1 MTIYISYI
9 RTSKQEQKNGLEAQK
24 NAINAFLS
32 ANGGDVLA
40 TYTEQVS
47 GAKDNRE
54 ELQKAIKHCK
64 KTGATLLVSK
74 LDRLSRRVSFIA
86 KLMES
91 SVQLKVAELPNADT
105 FQLHIWS
112 ALAEQERRLISER
125 TKAALAVKKAQGV
138 KLGNPK
144 AQEQT
149 ALAKDFA
156 KSVLPYIEELRQQG
170 ITSLYAISKQL
181 NETGIKTFA
190 GGKWYPQT
198 VKNTLGYISG

>member
-1 MTIYISYI
+1 MTDYIVYR
-9 RTSKQEQKNGLEAQK
+9 RTSKQEQKNGLEAQQ
-24 NAINAFLS
+24 NAINAFLA
-32 ANGGDVLA
+32 ANGGDVLE

-47 GAKDNRE
+47 GAKDDGE

-64 KTGATLLVSK
+64 KVGATLLVSK

-91 SVQLKVAELPNADT
+91 SVQLRCAELPSADT
-105 FQLHIWS
+105 FQLHIYA

-149 ALAKDFA
+149 AVAKEFA
-156 KSVLPYIEELRQQG
+156 KTVLPYVEQMRQQG
-170 ITSLYAISKQL
+170 ITSLYGIAKRL
-181 NETGIKTFA
+181 NELGVKTFA

-198 VKNTLGYISG
+198 VKHTLGYLAG

>member
-1 MTIYISYI
+1 MTSYISYI

-24 NAINAFLS
+24 SAINAFLS

-47 GAKDNRE
+47 GAKDDRE

>member
-1 MTIYISYI
+1 MQTYIAYRRVS
-9 RTSKQEQKNGLEAQK
+9 TGSQHNGIEAQQS
-24 NAINAFLS
+24 AIDSFIA
-32 ANGGDVLA
+32 AYGGEVLE

-47 GAKDNRE
+47 GRKNERE

-91 SVQLKVAELPNADT
+91 SVQLRCAELPSADT
-105 FQLHIWS
+105 FQLHIYA

-149 ALAKDFA
+149 AVAKEFA
-156 KSVLPYIEELRQQG
+156 KTVLPYVEQMRQQG
-170 ITSLYAISKQL
+170 ITSLYGIAKRL
-181 NETGIKTFA
+181 NELGVKTFA

-198 VKNTLGYISG
+198 VKNTLGYLAG

>member
-1 MTIYISYI
+1 MTSYISYI

-24 NAINAFLS
+24 SAINAFLS

>member
-1 MTIYISYI
+1 MTNYIVYR
-9 RTSKQEQKNGLEAQK
+9 RTSKQEQKNGLEAQQ
-24 NAINAFLS
+24 NAINAFLA
-32 ANGGDVLA
+32 ANGGDVLE

-47 GAKDNRE
+47 GAKDDRE

-91 SVQLKVAELPNADT
+91 SVQLRCAELPSADT
-105 FQLHIWS
+105 FQLHIYA

-149 ALAKDFA
+149 AVAKEFA
-156 KSVLPYIEELRQQG
+156 KTVLPYVEQMRQQG
-170 ITSLYAISKQL
+170 ITSLYGIAKRL
-181 NETGIKTFA
+181 NELGVKTFA

-198 VKNTLGYISG
+198 VKNTLGYLAG